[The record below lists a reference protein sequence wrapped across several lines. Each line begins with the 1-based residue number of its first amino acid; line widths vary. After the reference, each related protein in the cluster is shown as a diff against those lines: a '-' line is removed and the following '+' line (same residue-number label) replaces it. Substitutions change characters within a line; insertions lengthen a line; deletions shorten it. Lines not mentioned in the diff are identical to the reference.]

1 MYQRY
6 FMAKQTS
13 NAVASMAAKVMSSNS
28 SSKIQR
34 QLAGSAL
41 SQTGNKKVTSEKME
55 TIASKVMQS
64 DKYNSET
71 KGLAASVLSQSTK
84 KAWEK

>member
-1 MYQRY
+1 
-6 FMAKQTS
+6 MAKQTS
-13 NAVASMAAKVMSSNS
+13 GAMSSTAAKVMSNKS
-28 SSKIQR
+28 SSDIQR
-34 QLAGSAL
+34 KLAGSAL

-64 DKYNSET
+64 DKYNSAT

-84 KAWEK
+84 KSWEK